1 MELSLFS
8 EEYKYSTKPTGFDLR
23 QRGSGSRRLIY
34 VILVSVFVI
43 VAAILVFN
51 RHGFIA
57 LAGLKG
63 DVDRVSLLIGSLHT
77 EIDSLESEIHRL
89 RSDSLYMEK
98 MVREILGWGRPGE
111 YIVRFIG
118 AYSTGVPF

>member
-1 MELSLFS
+1 M
-8 EEYKYSTKPTGFDLR
+8 R
-23 QRGSGSRRLIY
+23 RRGNGNRRSFY

-63 DVDRVSLLIGSLHT
+63 DVDNISLSIDSLNA
-77 EIDSLESEIHRL
+77 EIDSLELEIEL
-89 RSDSLYMEK
+89 LQGDSIYLERV
-98 MVREILGWGRPGE
+98 VREILGWGREGE
-111 YIVRFIG
+111 HIVRFTELD
-118 AYSTGVPF
+118 STEASL